1 MGETESVGVMDLAR
15 SLRVLQTAFNLDE
28 VSATNHLPD
37 GHEIT
42 LQWTGDTLHLERED
56 GEVMLLD
63 GEGIR

>member
-1 MGETESVGVMDLAR
+1 MSDGVLGLAR
-15 SLRVLQTAFNLDE
+15 SLRVVQKSFDLDE
-28 VSATNHLPD
+28 ISATNHLPD

-56 GEVMLLD
+56 GKVMLLD